1 MYIDSYSARRAA
13 ELCGFGTVAMLD
25 YLERSGV
32 FTRSQAAGG
41 RGKRRRYNFRDLV
54 VLKVIKV
61 LLDNGAS
68 VASLKTA
75 LREFQQWRWRAEPTV
90 LEDKIGGLGTSSH
103 LASTSISPT
112 TLRFWWTYQTGGN
125 LPSRSFLIWT
135 AFIGSCVKTL
145 GYHDRGNCSFR
156 ASRCGGRRSPPSGG
170 PPAAPLPRCG
180 ACPSRRQSR
189 GLRRDSRAA

>member
-1 MYIDSYSARRAA
+1 MYIDSHSARRAA

-90 LEDKIGGLGTSSH
+90 LEDKIGGLRYLIASGKHVYFAHNAEVLVDLSNRGQ
-103 LASTSISPT
+103 LA
-112 TLRFWWTYQTGGN
+112 F
-125 LPSRSFLIWT
+125 SFILDLDRLHREL
-135 AFIGSCVKTL
+135 CQDL
-145 GYHDRGNCSFR
+145 G
-156 ASRCGGRRSPPSGG
+156 
-170 PPAAPLPRCG
+170 LPRQG
-180 ACPSRRQSR
+180 ELQLSR
-189 GLRRDSRAA
+189 